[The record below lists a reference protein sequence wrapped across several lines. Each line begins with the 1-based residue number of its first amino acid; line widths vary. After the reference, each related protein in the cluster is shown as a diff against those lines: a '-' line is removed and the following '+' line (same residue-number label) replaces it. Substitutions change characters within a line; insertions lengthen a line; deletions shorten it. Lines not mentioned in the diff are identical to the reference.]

1 MCLTSVHYRFIDTES
16 PRVIR
21 GEWFDPLLS
30 YCGRPYVFEFR
41 NMGEYNLVICT
52 VPVADRLLDKNIIN
66 QQLPEADPECGH
78 DNFDSLSDQCSV
90 HEPITDTDD
99 RTVSWDEAEYKNA
112 NDFAEFHYS
121 DFKGKRVLSDVG
133 SSFRKSRKRQRAA
146 GSIENLG
153 MGNVSAIST
162 NDHRRLPVRRG
173 LADEGDTG
181 MPETP
186 GAGPPRHRESTSGQE
201 FSMTQEPTP
210 VPSDDEEPDD
220 GNSAA
225 NSRVARTNIDV
236 QLPSEHSTNVVD
248 LTMEEENAPI
258 KEEETPD
265 HRAQAESE
273 DEDFDLE
280 LRKIQIERDRARAQI
295 DADYQLQK
303 LEIEK
308 KRRAKERKT
317 RTPAK
322 TESITR

>member
-1 MCLTSVHYRFIDTES
+1 MCLTSVHHRFIDTES
-16 PRVIR
+16 PKIIR

-30 YCGRPYVFEFR
+30 YCGQSYVFEFR

-78 DNFDSLSDQCSV
+78 NNFDSLSDQCSV
-90 HEPITDTDD
+90 HEPISDTDD
-99 RTVSWDEAEYKNA
+99 RTVSWGEAEYKNA
-112 NDFAEFHYS
+112 NDFAEFQYS
-121 DFKGKRVLSDVG
+121 DFKGKRVISDVG
-133 SSFRKSRKRQRAA
+133 SSFRKSRTRQRAA
-146 GSIENLG
+146 GSIDNLG
-153 MGNVSAIST
+153 MGSVSAIST
-162 NDHRRLPVRRG
+162 NDRRRLPVRRG
-173 LADEGDTG
+173 LADEGDRA
-181 MPETP
+181 MPETH
-186 GAGPPRHRESTSGQE
+186 GAEPSRHQESTSGRE
-201 FSMTQEPTP
+201 SSMTQEPTP
-210 VPSDDEEPDD
+210 VPSEDKKPDD

-225 NSRVARTNIDV
+225 NPRVARINIDG
-236 QLPSEHSTNVVD
+236 QLPSEQSTNVVD

-265 HRAQAESE
+265 QHAQADSE

-280 LRKIQIERDRARAQI
+280 LRKIQIERDRAKAQI
-295 DADYQLQK
+295 DADYQLQE

-322 TESITR
+322 NESTTR